1 MRLAQ
6 KFNIQNN
13 IVNGGE
19 GVVPIYYV
27 HDCLG
32 KFFSRNCV
40 YSENFHQKCVSMHSN
55 MSTRPY
61 YSVTMILRNRRAGG
75 SCKTGRAGGILRNG
89 RAGGIL
95 QNGRAGGILRN
106 RASWRDL
113 AKRASWGDLAKRA
126 SWGIVRNGP
135 TGGILC
141 HRLCC
146 WLGHMCVQC
155 TGVHCYKK

>member
-61 YSVTMILRNRRAGG
+61 YSVTMILGNRRAGG
-75 SCKTGRAGGILRNG
+75 SCKTGELGGGDLEK
-89 RAGGIL
+89 
-95 QNGRAGGILRN
+95 
-106 RASWRDL
+106 RASSGDL
-113 AKRASWGDLAKRA
+113 AKRASWGDLAKQASWGDLAKRA
-126 SWGIVRNGP
+126 SWGYRAKRANQQ
-135 TGGILC
+135 
-141 HRLCC
+141 RLCV
-146 WLGHMCVQC
+146 CVC
-155 TGVHCYKK
+155 AVHGCALL